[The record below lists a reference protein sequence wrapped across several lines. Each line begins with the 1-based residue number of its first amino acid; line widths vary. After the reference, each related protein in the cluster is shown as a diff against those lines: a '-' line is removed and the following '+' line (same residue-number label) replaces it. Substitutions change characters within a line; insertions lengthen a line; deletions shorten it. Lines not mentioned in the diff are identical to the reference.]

1 MNQMFVLGSINMD
14 LVFQVDSLPI
24 QGETKQS
31 QDFAT
36 IPGGKGANQAVAC
49 AKQNVRTWM
58 LGSVGQDSFSDQC
71 LASLS
76 KNGVDT
82 RFVDRQEKNICGL
95 ATIILEQGDNRILTY
110 GGANH
115 HQDINKIYHVLGEHH
130 AQGDYILSQLEIP
143 IEVVQNVFR
152 KAKTLGMITALNA
165 APAKPL
171 SSDLLMLID
180 LLIVNEGEGQQ
191 LTGSDN
197 PETIMNRLLSQ
208 GVGAVLLTRGAQGAA
223 YQDQSRRVSVNAHK
237 VKVVDTTAA
246 GDTFIGVFLAHR
258 IAGKEIDEA
267 LTYASAGAALSIQK
281 LGAQN
286 SIPSKQDIDEF
297 IERSLKHR

>member
-1 MNQMFVLGSINMD
+1 MNQLFVLGSINMD
-14 LVFQVDSLPI
+14 LVFQVDSLPV

-31 QDFAT
+31 QDFAM

-49 AKQNVRTWM
+49 AKQNVQTWM
-58 LGSVGQDSFSDQC
+58 LGSVGKDSFSDQC

-76 KNGVDT
+76 KSGVDT

-115 HQDINKIYHVLGEHH
+115 HQDIHKIHRVLDENY

-143 IEVVQNVFR
+143 LDVVQNVFR
-152 KAKTLGMITALNA
+152 KAKALDMITVLNA

-171 SSDLLMLID
+171 SSDMLMLID
-180 LLIVNEGEGQQ
+180 LLIVNESEGQR
-191 LTGSDN
+191 LTGSDH
-197 PETIMNRLLSQ
+197 PEIITHRLLSE
-208 GVGAVLLTRGAQGAA
+208 GVGAVLLTRGAQGAI
-223 YQDQSRRVSVNAHK
+223 YQDNNQRISVDAHR

-246 GDTFIGVFLAHR
+246 GDTFIGVYLAHR
-258 IAGKEIDEA
+258 IAGKEIAGA
-267 LTYASAGAALSIQK
+267 LKYASAGAALAIQK

-286 SIPSKQDIDEF
+286 SIPSQQDIDAF
-297 IERSLKHR
+297 IERSLNKR